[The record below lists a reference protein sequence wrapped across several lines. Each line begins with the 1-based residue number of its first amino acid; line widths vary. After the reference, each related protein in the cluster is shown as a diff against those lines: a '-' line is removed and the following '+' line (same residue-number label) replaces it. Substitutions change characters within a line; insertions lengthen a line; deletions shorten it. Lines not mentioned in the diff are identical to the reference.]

1 MEGKVEI
8 CESTVKTNG
17 KMETI
22 QEISND
28 NQNAEIDVR
37 QRRDFLKKY
46 GKESRHNVISRKDNL
61 VLSPDQPPRI
71 EEDNE
76 VKFELPTKFHNYIKV
91 VHIKITIK
99 ATIFIL
105 KNCSI
110 YISFSM
116 IFSLFC
122 NNSISIL
129 ENFIGLWKCKGN
141 YRKCVYTKKIC
152 ETNIRSIGG
161 II

>member
-1 MEGKVEI
+1 MAIEAKAQKRKLSGEGNFFIGGDDEDDQNDIIDKDVEI
-8 CESTVKTNG
+8 CESKTNG

-28 NQNAEIDVR
+28 NEIDVR

-76 VKFELPTKFHNYIKV
+76 VNLHYLLN
-91 VHIKITIK
+91 
-99 ATIFIL
+99 
-105 KNCSI
+105 
-110 YISFSM
+110 
-116 IFSLFC
+116 
-122 NNSISIL
+122 
-129 ENFIGLWKCKGN
+129 
-141 YRKCVYTKKIC
+141 
-152 ETNIRSIGG
+152 
-161 II
+161 

>member
-1 MEGKVEI
+1 MSGEGNFFIGDDDEDDTNDIIDKVEGKVEI

-91 VHIKITIK
+91 VSK
-99 ATIFIL
+99 
-105 KNCSI
+105 
-110 YISFSM
+110 
-116 IFSLFC
+116 
-122 NNSISIL
+122 
-129 ENFIGLWKCKGN
+129 
-141 YRKCVYTKKIC
+141 
-152 ETNIRSIGG
+152 
-161 II
+161 